1 MVNLSEKEKIRY
13 GRQFLIPEIGEEGQK
28 KLKAASVLVVGTGGL
43 GSIITYYLTAA
54 GIGTLGLMDM
64 DVLDLS
70 NLQRQ
75 IVHNT
80 DNIGMPKTKSA
91 QITLEKLNPN
101 VNFKLI
107 QEALN
112 PDNALSIF
120 KDFDYIID
128 GTDNFFA
135 KFIINDACI
144 VAKKPFSLGG
154 VRALEGQFM
163 TVIPKETTC
172 YRCVFKE
179 PAPRSKTPLPV
190 LGVTP
195 GIGGLIETTECIK
208 FLVGLKDKLLT
219 NTLLLF
225 DLKSMNFDKVTI
237 IRDENCPACG
247 KNAKNL
253 LELEKYE

>member
-1 MVNLSEKEKIRY
+1 MVDLSDDEKIRY
-13 GRQFLIPEIGEEGQK
+13 GRQILISEIGEEGQK

-75 IVHNT
+75 VVHNT
-80 DNIGMPKTKSA
+80 DNIGMAKTKSA
-91 QITLEKLNPN
+91 HQTLKKLNPN
-101 VNFKLI
+101 VKFNLI
-107 QEALN
+107 QETLLPA
-112 PDNALSIF
+112 NALEIF
-120 KDFDYIID
+120 KTYDFIID
-128 GTDNFFA
+128 GTDNFAA
-135 KFIINDACI
+135 KFLINDACML
-144 VAKKPFSLGG
+144 VNKPFTLGG
-154 VRALEGQFM
+154 VRGLEGQFM

-195 GIGGLIETTECIK
+195 GIGGLIEATECIK
-208 FLVGLKDKLLT
+208 YFVGLKDKLLI
-219 NTLLLF
+219 NTLILF
-225 DLKSMNFDKVTI
+225 DLKSMNFDKVAI
-237 IRDENCPACG
+237 SRDENCPACG

-253 LELEKYE
+253 LESEKYE